1 MERSNVDIR
10 KLVIAGLA
18 VALVRHAIRTKHAM
32 HAAYYG
38 DPAASGTGPAGQARH
53 GWGGPGRGFRH
64 LPPRMEQML
73 KEWHRAEHEASPE
86 ASPPASEATAEA

>member
-1 MERSNVDIR
+1 MERSNLDLR

-18 VALVRHAIRTKHAM
+18 LAFVKHAVRMAHEM
-32 HAAYYG
+32 HAVDG
-38 DPAASGTGPAGQARH
+38 DPGAPGAFRHSRPRWSGS
-53 GWGGPGRGFRH
+53 GRGFRH

-73 KEWHRAEHEASPE
+73 KEWHRAEHEAGPE